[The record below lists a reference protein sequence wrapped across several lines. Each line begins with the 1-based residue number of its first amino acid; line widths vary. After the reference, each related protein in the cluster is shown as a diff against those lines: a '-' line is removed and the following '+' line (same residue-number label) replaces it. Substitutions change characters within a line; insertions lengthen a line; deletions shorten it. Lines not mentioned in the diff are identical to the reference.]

1 MIVVLDLDVFDLVE
15 NNFLDVV
22 ADKKT
27 CPITIHQYR
36 YFLVEQLSCCYANS
50 IDDDVEDWIDGFALM
65 NVLFGDVGCKH

>member
-36 YFLVEQLSCCYANS
+36 YFLVEQLSCCFANS
-50 IDDDVEDWIDGFALM
+50 IDGDVEDWIDGFALM
-65 NVLFGDVGCKH
+65 SELLDVVGCKH